1 MLSGTTCVL
10 TIFNW
15 DMILCANSGDSRAIL
30 ISEHETENQYDSRN
44 SDNKY
49 YYTQLSNDHK
59 PDLPQEAQRIIAK
72 NGRIEPSR
80 ITPDMMYGGGFGKR
94 GKMAQPQFF
103 GPKRVWLKNK
113 QLPGLAMTRSIGDLV
128 AGSVGVTSEPEL
140 QVFSNLTE

>member
-1 MLSGTTCVL
+1 MSYWLANNNFRVRDVQIKEAFRRTEQRMEQKTKIDAMLSGTTCVL

-30 ISEHETENQYDSRN
+30 ISEHESENHYDARN

-80 ITPDMMYGGGFGKR
+80 LTPDMMYGGGFGKR
-94 GKMAQPQFF
+94 GK
-103 GPKRVWLKNK
+103 
-113 QLPGLAMTRSIGDLV
+113 V
-128 AGSVGVTSEPEL
+128 A
-140 QVFSNLTE
+140 